1 MNREILFRG
10 KRKDNGEWVEG
21 YLIPQDWNTKYF
33 IGNIRGMDLDEII
46 PKTRGQYTG
55 LRDKNGTKIFEG
67 DIVRV
72 YLENSAPFPTLFVVK
87 IGKYLDVDTGDYA
100 IGVYLDNGKQQVNI
114 LSGEGNT
121 YFEIEIVGN
130 IHDNPELLG
139 GRNNNVPGI
148 HRGSQR
154 KGERRLNENRT
165 RKGMPYF

>member
-67 DIVRV
+67 DILKLVDKNQNYEWLAVVEFGNPNATYSWGWQLRPITKQVRMNTDILLWV
-72 YLENSAPFPTLFVVK
+72 ETE
-87 IGKYLDVDTGDYA
+87 ITGA
-100 IGVYLDNGKQQVNI
+100 
-114 LSGEGNT
+114 T
-121 YFEIEIVGN
+121 AEIIGN

-139 GRNNNVPGI
+139 V
-148 HRGSQR
+148 
-154 KGERRLNENRT
+154 E
-165 RKGMPYF
+165 

>member
-1 MNREILFRG
+1 MSEEILLG
-10 KRKDNGEWVEG
+10 LKDRNG
-21 YLIPQDWNTKYF
+21 
-33 IGNIRGMDLDEII
+33 R
-46 PKTRGQYTG
+46 
-55 LRDKNGTKIFEG
+55 KIFEG

-130 IHDNPELLG
+130 IHDNPELL
-139 GRNNNVPGI
+139 
-148 HRGSQR
+148 
-154 KGERRLNENRT
+154 EAE
-165 RKGMPYF
+165 